1 MKKITLKKQLK
12 CLKTTLSLSLLFL
25 LTPLLQ
31 VKAQNIFIYGDHN
44 NEIFFYKVNN
54 IKYIGLSQ
62 SSDSIEIE
70 SVLKAIISYSNKI
83 DTIHPYMYCIE
94 LQVENI
100 QSFEDTIN
108 TFDNVL
114 FVSERLYASDSTIQ
128 WAANEIL
135 FQIKDTCNVFMVLNE
150 LNIPYDTVKR
160 WGYNQYSYLLTLSN
174 NQDAVD
180 YANLLYESNK
190 FVYAQPSFYRILK
203 KQNPY
208 YPQQWNLNNTGQNGG
223 TSGIDI
229 DMLAAWDITTGGDAI
244 KIAVIDDGVDL
255 THPDLS
261 ANLLPGYDATNAFFG
276 GANGNC
282 CGHDAHGTGCASII
296 VADDNSL
303 GIKGIAHNSKVIP
316 IRMGY
321 GNQYFYV
328 FETYDAWI
336 VDAID
341 YAWSVAE
348 ADILSC
354 SWGGGASC
362 LAMDIAI
369 INALTYGRGSLGCVV
384 VFVSGN
390 DNDIV
395 IYPANSND
403 SLIVVGAMSPCG
415 ERKRSSSNFWEV
427 EDNVTPDPQGV
438 SCDNDTY
445 WGSNYGPE
453 LDIVAPGIFIPIADK
468 QGSKGY
474 NAASGIN
481 GDYFMSFNGTSSACP
496 HVAGVAALVLSVN
509 SSLKS
514 MEVKAIIESTAEKV
528 REDLYTYMSNLY
540 NHRNGS
546 WSIEVGYG
554 LVNAHRAVL
563 NAFYHHIVGDDEIN
577 ICDIKEYIL
586 NNNSYTPSNATLL
599 WTTSS
604 NVEIID
610 GQESPNLQIRGIDIG
625 NGWIE
630 CRISHLGETVILRK
644 EINVFSTY
652 PTYIDHSTSSS
663 IVLSNNVVIKGD
675 FIINSGHTVTID
687 NNTMVYCTP
696 SAKFVVKCGGKL
708 IVNGATLTSICSDGF
723 WHGIEVQ
730 GNPNLPQDI
739 NNANQGI
746 VILENEAVIE
756 NAICG
761 INIREIKILPVLPH
775 PVPVK
780 PIIMSINGGGI
791 IVANNARFVNNL
803 QAVGMYAY
811 DLYPLYYGNISYFS
825 NCEFEINRS
834 DLHSNYQVYLEG
846 VRKVTF
852 NGCSFID
859 NTLQNNSIAIYLN
872 NASMLINPCLPGAYS
887 IPPFYPQECI
897 FEGFHTAIY
906 IQNAESKMTDILN
919 AEFTNNCIAIK
930 AVGSNNLGVESCVFD
945 VHSNNCSSFYGVV
958 LENCNQYSVV
968 NSRFYGN
975 DDGIGLFISGN
986 VENNNTIKYNDFT
999 NLCIACNVNGRH
1011 GNGYENENITGL
1023 QFLCNRYESNYTDI
1037 KVDENGS
1044 IRYFQGDPIK
1054 AAGNEFYVQPLP
1066 SYMTTNI
1073 QNLGERFI
1081 YFYNQNNPLQL
1092 PFNYT
1097 NVSVVQTNADACMG
1111 YGFLGLFY
1119 YINFPIFYLSE
1130 LENSFLM
1137 YETVYYQALIEY
1149 ENNYEGLSI
1158 EWPECCGEAFF
1169 SQPQVKDFMYLNYLK
1184 DSMDMICTHAVNLLF
1199 SMEEMDKNQY
1209 HVWLSRS
1216 NTLYN
1221 SYVLA
1226 ESYLSDGNIP
1236 EMEMIL
1242 NSIPT
1247 DYPACDMNEYRDYLV
1262 CSRYLSSWRSVD
1274 PEILTISNEAID
1286 SLENI
1291 AASAP
1296 NLATVYAKSILESL
1310 GKEITYTEMPNI
1322 CDCIPGYVA
1331 EQHENNTPIQN
1342 RLLTKPDII
1351 LHPNPADDKVEIEV
1365 INSSFGIR
1373 KLMIYD
1379 VYGKTVWR
1387 KNMEEKDLLLLD
1399 INELSK
1405 GLYFIYCELE
1415 NTQTIIKKLIKN

>member
-1 MKKITLKKQLK
+1 
-12 CLKTTLSLSLLFL
+12 
-25 LTPLLQ
+25 
-31 VKAQNIFIYGDHN
+31 
-44 NEIFFYKVNN
+44 
-54 IKYIGLSQ
+54 
-62 SSDSIEIE
+62 
-70 SVLKAIISYSNKI
+70 
-83 DTIHPYMYCIE
+83 

-604 NVEIID
+604 NVEIIN
-610 GQESPNLQIRGIDIG
+610 GQGSSNLEIKGIEIG

-630 CRISHLGETVILRK
+630 CTINHMGETVILHK
-644 EINVFSTY
+644 DVSVNSFYQIYNEFNTGSSMTISNDIA
-652 PTYIDHSTSSS
+652 IDGSFTIHP
-663 IVLSNNVVIKGD
+663 
-675 FIINSGHTVTID
+675 GHTVTI
-687 NNTMVYCTP
+687 NNNATVYCTP
-696 SAKFVVKCGGKL
+696 TARIIVKCGGKL
-708 IVNGATLTSICSDGF
+708 IVNGAKLTSICENGL
-723 WHGIEVQ
+723 WYGIEVQ
-730 GNPNLPQDI
+730 GNPHLPQDI
-739 NNANQGI
+739 NNTNQGI
-746 VILENEAVIE
+746 VILENEAIIE
-756 NAICG
+756 NAHCG
-761 INIREIKILPVLPH
+761 IIAGYKITLPIYFLGLST
-775 PVPVK
+775 
-780 PIIMSINGGGI
+780 PITISLYGGGI
-791 IVANNARFVNNL
+791 IVANNAHFKNNL
-803 QAVGMYAY
+803 RAVSMYSY
-811 DLYPLYYGNISYFS
+811 KHKENFMYYGNISYFS
-825 NCEFEINRS
+825 NCTFEVDNNINFTF
-834 DLHSNYQVYLEG
+834 QVYLEDVQG
-846 VRKVTF
+846 VVF
-852 NGCSFID
+852 NGCRF
-859 NTLQNNSIAIYLN
+859 TNSNEGEGIGIYVN
-872 NASMLINPCLPGAYS
+872 NAGVLVNPCIPGASS
-887 IPPFYPQECI
+887 IPPYYPQKCI
-897 FEGFHTAIY
+897 FEGYHTAIY
-906 IQNAESKMTDILN
+906 MQNTGSKRIKIMN
-919 AEFTNNCIAIK
+919 AEFSNNCIAIK
-930 AVGSNNLGVESCVFD
+930 AVGSNALGIESCVFN
-945 VHSNNCSSFYGVV
+945 VHANNCLSYYGVV
-958 LENCNQYSVV
+958 LDNCNQYFVQ
-968 NSRFYGN
+968 NNRFYGN
-975 DDGIGLFISGN
+975 DGIGLFIFGN
-986 VENNNTIKYNDFT
+986 VENNNSIKYNDFT

-1044 IRYFQGDPIK
+1044 IRYFQGDNIR
-1054 AAGNEFYVQPLP
+1054 AAGNEFYVQPVP
-1066 SYMTTNI
+1066 PYMTTNI
-1073 QNLGERFI
+1073 QNLGEHFI
-1081 YFYNQNNPLQL
+1081 YFYNQNNPFQFPL
-1092 PFNYT
+1092 NYT

-1111 YGFLGLFY
+1111 YGHLGLFY
-1119 YINFPIFYLSE
+1119 YINSPIFYLSE

-1137 YETVYYQALIEY
+1137 CETQYNQALIEY